1 MFESILVA
9 LDGSKLAEQA
19 LPYTAEIANA
29 FASEI
34 FLIKVCRTEE
44 TDFSSVSQAYLN
56 KQAEQLRK
64 KLIGEVRI
72 NTSVS
77 LGRPA
82 QEIIRYAVEKN
93 ISLIIITSTGR
104 SGIIPWLL
112 GSTANE
118 IIHSVKVPLLVV
130 KVSKSPP
137 SSVKLKRL
145 LVPLDGSERS
155 EAILPY
161 TTRLAQNLSAEVIL
175 IQIVAPGRHVHTIG
189 GLDYVYFKD
198 KDMESMKAA
207 AQEYLDRMVARLARE
222 HVTTKCEIRIGEPS
236 LEIASYADE
245 NHCDLITMS
254 SHGHS
259 YMERWTYGSVAYKIL
274 HSSNRPVLILP
285 LKTTDT

>member
-19 LPYTAEIANA
+19 LPYTVEIANA
-29 FASEI
+29 FASEV

-44 TDFSSVSQAYLN
+44 IDFSSVSQAYLN

-64 KLIGEVRI
+64 KLIGEIRI
-72 NTSVS
+72 NISVS

-161 TTRLAQNLSAEVIL
+161 TTRLAQKLSAEVIL

-198 KDMESMKAA
+198 KDMESMKTA
-207 AQEYLDRMVARLARE
+207 AQEYLDRIVARLARE
-222 HVTTKCEIRIGEPS
+222 HVTIKREIRIGEPS
-236 LEIASYADE
+236 SEIASYADE

-259 YMERWTYGSVAYKIL
+259 YVERWTYGSVAYKIL